1 MIQLV
6 DAISVKS
13 KKKKS
18 QCLFL
23 HFDLLI
29 KWFIQSF
36 GMSDSDLLT
45 QISNRQVN
53 DLKNDFLAVF
63 TQANKS
69 QYINS
74 MLIERLKTH

>member
-1 MIQLV
+1 
-6 DAISVKS
+6 
-13 KKKKS
+13 
-18 QCLFL
+18 
-23 HFDLLI
+23 
-29 KWFIQSF
+29 
-36 GMSDSDLLT
+36 MSDSDLLT
-45 QISNRQVN
+45 QISNRQVI